1 VSAVATVRGIVERDL
16 IRSVRQRSRILAGVA
31 RPFMWVLLVGAGF
44 NSIARLEGGI
54 PYHVFAYPGGVIMG
68 ALFGGT
74 LTAISTVY
82 DREFGMLRLMLASPS
97 GTSALLAG
105 RTLSAALVGV
115 LQGGIVLLFA
125 PVVIGADASAV
136 LRGLPALALA
146 SLASATV
153 GLLIASRLASV
164 ENFGGII
171 NVVLFPLLFVSGALY
186 PTSGMPTPLRV
197 LARVNPVTYMVDLMR
212 HAFGQPAEFSV
223 STDIGAVLLT
233 AVLAFGLA
241 ALLFDP
247 EQRFIRRSVTKNG

>member
-1 VSAVATVRGIVERDL
+1 MSAVATVRGIVERDL

-31 RPFMWVLLVGAGF
+31 RPFMWVLLVGVGF
-44 NSIARLEGGI
+44 DSIARLEGGI

-74 LTAISTVY
+74 ITAISTVY

-97 GTSALLAG
+97 GTPALLAG
-105 RTLSAALVGV
+105 RTVSAALVGMM
-115 LQGGIVLLFA
+115 QGGVVLLLA
-125 PVVIGADASAV
+125 PLVIGVDPLVV
-136 LRGLPALALA
+136 LRGLGALALA
-146 SLASATV
+146 SVASATI
-153 GLLIASRLASV
+153 GLLIASRLSSV

-186 PTSGMPTPLRV
+186 PTEGMPAPLRA

-212 HAFGQPAEFSV
+212 HAFRQPAEFSV
-223 STDIGAVLLT
+223 ATDVAAMLVTTI
-233 AVLAFGLA
+233 LALGIA

-247 EQRFIRRSVTKNG
+247 EQRFVRRSLSKSG